1 MWVCETVASAG
12 RAMTTRRCVGRVR
25 HLDARLLWLQQLCA
39 EGVLQVRAKA
49 GEHNEAN
56 KNGRF
61 EANDLA
67 FERNTPSTPM
77 GWSLWMLAATHTA
90 VAEEAKDC
98 RVLIWNVK
106 NMCETSCWFW
116 ICVGMVI
123 VILTV
128 LSGGPFANPFGQ
140 MTEVDRKRPTRM
152 LRDDVQ

>member
-1 MWVCETVASAG
+1 MA
-12 RAMTTRRCVGRVR
+12 
-25 HLDARLLWLQQLCA
+25 
-39 EGVLQVRAKA
+39 AKA

-67 FERNTPSTPM
+67 FERNTPSTTN
-77 GWSLWMLAATHTA
+77 GLELVDGEA
-90 VAEEAKDC
+90 AKDC
-98 RVLIWNVK
+98 RVLIWN
-106 NMCETSCWFW
+106 MCEGSGWFW